1 MQWTDLRLPALLAV
15 GALAL
20 AGCGSDEGST
30 GGNGGKGGNGTDRA
44 FVAGMVPHHRSAVEM
59 AKIAQDRGK
68 SQFVKELAA
77 NIIRTQNAEIAT
89 MRREDDGL
97 EIAGIKPGMLDV
109 PEHQMGMDDDPAMLR
124 DARPFDRAFID
135 MMIPHHQGAIRM
147 ARVEMD
153 KGADPELKTLAQDIA
168 DAQAR
173 EIEEMN
179 THRKEAFGSA
189 SPAGGV
195 PAEEKGGHSG
205 HSG

>member
-1 MQWTDLRLPALLAV
+1 MHWRDIRLAALLAA

-20 AGCGSDEGST
+20 AGCGSDGGS
-30 GGNGGKGGNGTDRA
+30 GSAKGGNGTDRA
-44 FVAGMVPHHRSAVEM
+44 FVAAMVPHHRSAVEM
-59 AKIAQDRGK
+59 ATVAQKKGK
-68 SQFVKELAA
+68 SPFVKKLAGD
-77 NIIRTQNAEIAT
+77 IIWTQKTEIAT
-89 MRREDDGL
+89 MGREDEGL
-97 EIAGIKPGMLDV
+97 DLAGVKPGRLDV

-153 KGADPELKTLAQDIA
+153 KGSDPELKRLAGDII
-168 DAQAR
+168 DAQTR

-179 THRKEAFGSA
+179 AHRKRAFGST

-195 PAEEKGGHSG
+195 PAGGADHSMG
-205 HSG
+205 QSG